1 MTRSR
6 RVPIKKKN
14 KRAHNTVHR
23 RTMTDSSVRELVSE
37 LQQGWGTMGTLERG
51 ERLGKLS
58 LLGCSTRGLEAELQ
72 QSATSIRRHIVLA
85 GLPEQDREAIES
97 GASAK
102 KILARKADA
111 DRYRRRAQRVIEDRK
126 TGALSDDIASVILEA
141 CRMKNWPCKA
151 PVSSD
156 FARQFFSETLRSLYR
171 FETNGSKPARISKK
185 LSLKRLLNKTRP
197 PNGDVEPILAHQ
209 ADWLASVVWAKALE
223 RPIWERAIQKAERR
237 FNELTPQKRPIE
249 IWRDNQRRLAKI
261 STPPFRPMYLR
272 AALSLERQGKS
283 TRSTK
288 RH

>member
-1 MTRSR
+1 MGPVERGDR
-6 RVPIKKKN
+6 L
-14 KRAHNTVHR
+14 
-23 RTMTDSSVRELVSE
+23 REL
-37 LQQGWGTMGTLERG
+37 TA
-51 ERLGKLS
+51 
-58 LLGCSTRGLEAELQ
+58 LGCSTRGLEEELK

-102 KILARKADA
+102 KILVRKADA
-111 DRYRRRAQRVIEDRK
+111 DRYRRQAQRVIEDRK

-261 STPPFRPMYLR
+261 STPPSRPMYLR

-288 RH
+288 PH